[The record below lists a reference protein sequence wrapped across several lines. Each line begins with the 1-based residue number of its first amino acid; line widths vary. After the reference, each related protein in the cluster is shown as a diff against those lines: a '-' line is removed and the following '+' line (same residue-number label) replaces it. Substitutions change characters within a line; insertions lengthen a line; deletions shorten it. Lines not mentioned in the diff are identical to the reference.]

1 MKLTDQLLALLVAFI
16 WGTNFVAIEMGLREL
31 PPFLFAT
38 LRFVLV
44 VFPLVFFLPR
54 PAVAWR
60 YLVAYGVLI
69 GLGQFSLLFLAIQD
83 DITPGLASLV
93 VQTQVFFTILL
104 SVVLFL
110 EPVKRIQWL
119 AIAISFC
126 GLGVIAVYTDGET
139 TVLGLVM
146 VVGAAMGWAGGNLV
160 VKKARPANMIAFL
173 VWASIFSIVPLAVL
187 SIAVTGIETSVD
199 RIASLS
205 ATGWAVIVW
214 QAVGNSIIGYGLWN
228 ILLNRYSAAVIT
240 PWALLIPVF
249 GLVSSALF
257 LGEPMP
263 WWKVLAAFLVLAGL
277 AVNLLSQKRSWTA

>member
-1 MKLTDQLLALLVAFI
+1 MKLTDQLLALIVTFI
-16 WGTNFVAIEMGLREL
+16 WGTNFVAIEMGLQEL

-38 LRFVLV
+38 LRFALV

-54 PAVAWR
+54 PAVAWK
-60 YLVAYGVLI
+60 YLIAYGVLI
-69 GLGQFSLLFLAIQD
+69 GLGQFGLLFLAIQD

-139 TVLGLVM
+139 TLLGLVL

-160 VKKARPANMIAFL
+160 VKKARPANMVAFL
-173 VWASIFSIVPLAVL
+173 VWASIFSIVPLAAFTL
-187 SIAVTGIETSVD
+187 AITGFETSVE
-199 RIASLS
+199 RISSLS
-205 ATGWAVIVW
+205 ATGWTVVVW

-263 WWKVLAAFLVLAGL
+263 WWKGLAAFLVLAGL
-277 AVNLLSQKRSWTA
+277 AVNVLSQKRFRAA